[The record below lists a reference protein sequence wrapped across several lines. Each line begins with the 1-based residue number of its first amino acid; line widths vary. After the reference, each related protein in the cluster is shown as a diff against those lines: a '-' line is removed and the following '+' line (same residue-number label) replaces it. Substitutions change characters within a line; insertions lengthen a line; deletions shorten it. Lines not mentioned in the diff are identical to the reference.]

1 MNKRNLTC
9 SVIIPTYNRKED
21 LLITL
26 PQVLKYL
33 DDKSELII
41 FDQSSDYTPE
51 EIMNDIEKLKIDKN
65 FSYYHCSVPSVTL
78 AWNTA
83 AYLAKGEI
91 LLFIDDDIDID
102 FNFIN
107 SHRLKYQETPEIIG
121 VAGGYYASAK
131 ERIWSPSSRKGC
143 ASTIAGVNVS
153 FLREVFIKAGAASN
167 YLKPFAP
174 FDWEIA
180 EFFGIHYGKITVGSD
195 ILVFHRAPANGGCEN
210 QSTRGVN
217 WYLGCYTNHFIW
229 MLNREFPHNITR
241 LPRHLYSMLKY
252 CLPNRKL
259 LLSKD
264 FIINAI
270 FKAMKNA
277 YKTNKAS
284 SNKRATEKNHE
295 HAYNL
300 FMQNT
305 KSDLN

>member
-1 MNKRNLTC
+1 MKSKKLSC
-9 SVIIPTYNRKED
+9 SVIIPTYNRMED

-41 FDQSSDYTPE
+41 FDQSTDYKPE
-51 EIMNDIEKLKIDKN
+51 EILIAIEKLKIDKN

-83 AYLAKGEI
+83 ASLAKGEI

-102 FNFIN
+102 FNLIH
-107 SHRLKYQETPEIIG
+107 SHREKYLEMPEIIG
-121 VAGGYYASAK
+121 VAGGYYASSK
-131 ERIWSPSSRKGC
+131 DRVWIPSSRKGC

-153 FLREVFIKAGAASN
+153 FLRETFIKAGAASN

-180 EFFGIHYGKITVGSD
+180 EFFAIHYGKIIVGSD

-217 WYLGCYTNHFIW
+217 WYFGCYTNHFIW
-229 MLNREFPHNITR
+229 MLNREFPHNFTR
-241 LPRHLYSMLKY
+241 LPKHLYSMLKY
-252 CLPNRKL
+252 CLPSRKL
-259 LLSKD
+259 LLSKE
-264 FIINAI
+264 FIKNAI
-270 FKAMKNA
+270 FKAIKKSREINRIS
-277 YKTNKAS
+277 NK
-284 SNKRATEKNHE
+284 KRATEKNPE
-295 HAYNL
+295 HTYNL
-300 FMQNT
+300 LMKHKNT
-305 KSDLN
+305 DFT